1 MVGSLIIGE
10 KNDLP
15 LKMIRCMSLE
25 RETHGHAEYDGTNMC
40 SRRCVFLVINITTAW
55 LMYIENGSTW

>member
-1 MVGSLIIGE
+1 
-10 KNDLP
+10 
-15 LKMIRCMSLE
+15 MSLE